1 MVVTQGEVLLPSDYP
16 QRLTAGPQG
25 RDDGGIQIGMTVHE
39 MERRL
44 IMKTLESHKGNRTEA
59 AVMLGISTRTLRNK
73 LHEYGEM
80 KAFKESGDQANH
92 EEEAELMSAM
102 A

>member
-1 MVVTQGEVLLPSDYP
+1 
-16 QRLTAGPQG
+16 
-25 RDDGGIQIGMTVHE
+25 MTVHE

-44 IMKTLESHKGNRTEA
+44 IMKTLESCQGNRTEA
-59 AVMLGISTRTLRNK
+59 AGTLGISTRTLRNK

-80 KAFKESGDQANH
+80 KAFKETADGPDHQQ
-92 EEEAELMSAM
+92 EEELVAAM

>member
-1 MVVTQGEVLLPSDYP
+1 
-16 QRLTAGPQG
+16 
-25 RDDGGIQIGMTVHE
+25 
-39 MERRL
+39 
-44 IMKTLESHKGNRTEA
+44 
-59 AVMLGISTRTLRNK
+59 MLGISTRTLRNK